1 VCVTR
6 TDVCTEAVFVMVEIP
21 LEKQV
26 LGAPW
31 VASIRRPLS
40 LVPSGSLSQRC
51 LRTLIADW
59 PVIYDA
65 SSDVTE
71 TTERNRTEPKA

>member
-1 VCVTR
+1 M
-6 TDVCTEAVFVMVEIP
+6 AEI
-21 LEKQV
+21 LLVKQV

-31 VASIRRPLS
+31 VAWIRRPLS
-40 LVPSGSLSQRC
+40 LVQPGSLSQRC